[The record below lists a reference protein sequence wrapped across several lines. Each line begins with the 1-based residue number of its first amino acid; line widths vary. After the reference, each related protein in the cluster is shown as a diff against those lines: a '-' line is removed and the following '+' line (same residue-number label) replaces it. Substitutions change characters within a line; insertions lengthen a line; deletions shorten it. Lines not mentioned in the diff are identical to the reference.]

1 MLAGINLRLPPD
13 KLFFGRAVPFLPGLR
28 SNTLNLGRHK
38 TCALGK
44 EMLPS
49 KLIRLL
55 LVVVFFCLQLPGKS
69 LAGKDMAADVKLAV
83 GAYATPTLGDRRPQ
97 AETAQPS
104 TNALKTLARY
114 YLNRQLDTAALFV
127 AVMRE
132 QAIKQHDAALHYE
145 ALALSGSL
153 LLQQEALEEAAKA
166 FTQARALEDSVRMPA
181 GVAFEMRLAMTELM
195 LLLDDSA
202 RAFSYH
208 QQAAL
213 FWEQA
218 AGQAGSKMPLFSSK
232 LRLSRHFKRAW
243 PDAVGL
249 AACPLSCNQVLDQE
263 FLPEWY
269 FELAMWQLDLGQPL
283 CAAYLLSAAQQSAV
297 ASKHTHALA
306 RSWLAKGKLAQF
318 NNNPK
323 RAVACYTT
331 ALELANH
338 VGNQILLSELHDLL
352 YKGYASLGSFD
363 SSAYHH
369 LAFIK
374 TRRAVRVN
382 GVFET
387 LDAYEEHR
395 THAKRHA
402 MAASKNAEEI
412 NQYLRLTATV
422 LLLLVGSLF
431 FSHKYHHRNFT
442 LLSVI
447 DSMLLQQQELEQQAI
462 HSQNSTLMDEKKQ
475 IVQLLLAIKQQR
487 YWMRTR
493 EKLAH
498 LNHQNQMLDALAPA
512 GLLQVPSSLGDE
524 QQYRL
529 LVLKIMELNKPFV
542 VRLEADFPG
551 LSFQQKFMCVLVV
564 LGLDKYEIAE
574 LTATKPSSVSIALTR
589 LRYKL
594 QIVSDRHTLFDFLRT
609 YVAISKYTPQPNVQ
623 AGAELERQA

>member
-1 MLAGINLRLPPD
+1 MLAGVNLRLPPD
-13 KLFFGRAVPFLPGLR
+13 KLFLGRAVPFLPGLR
-28 SNTLNLGRHK
+28 SSTLNLGRHK
-38 TCALGK
+38 TRALGK

-55 LVVVFFCLQLPGKS
+55 LVVVFFCLQLPGKP
-69 LAGKDMAADVKLAV
+69 LAGKGMAADAKLAE
-83 GAYATPTLGDRRPQ
+83 GAYATPTLGDRRSQ

-104 TNALKTLARY
+104 TNTLKTLARY

-127 AVMRE
+127 EVMRE
-132 QAIKQHDAALHYE
+132 RAIKQHDAALHYE

-153 LLQQEALEEAAKA
+153 LLRQEALEEAAKV
-166 FTQARALEDSVRMPA
+166 FTQARALEDSVHMPA

-195 LLLDDSA
+195 LWLDDSA

-218 AGQAGSKMPLFSSK
+218 AGQAGSKMPLISSK
-232 LRLSRHFKRAW
+232 LRLSRHFKLASW

-249 AACPLSCNQVLDQE
+249 DAYPLSCKQVLDQE

-269 FELAMWQLDLGQPL
+269 VELAMWQLDLGQSL
-283 CAAYLLSAAQQSAV
+283 CSAYLLSAAQQSAV

-306 RSWLAKGKLAQF
+306 HSWLGKGKLAQF

-323 RAVACYTT
+323 SAVACYTT
-331 ALELANH
+331 ALELATH
-338 VGNQILLSELHDLL
+338 VGNQILLSELHYLL
-352 YKGYASLGSFD
+352 YKGYASLGSSD

-374 TRRAVRVN
+374 TRRAVSVN

-387 LDAYEEHR
+387 LDASEEHR

-412 NQYLRLTATV
+412 NQYLRLTAPL

-442 LLSVI
+442 QLSVI
-447 DSMLLQQQELEQQAI
+447 DSMTLQQQELEQQAI
-462 HSQNSTLMDEKKQ
+462 FSQNSTLMDEKKQ

-487 YWMRTR
+487 YWMTTR
-493 EKLAH
+493 EKLEH
-498 LNHQNQMLDALAPA
+498 LNHRNQMLDALAPA

-524 QQYRL
+524 QQYKL

-574 LTATKPSSVSIALTR
+574 LTATKPSSVSMALTR
-589 LRYKL
+589 LRQKL
-594 QIVSDRHTLFDFLRT
+594 QVASVQHTLFDFLRA
-609 YVAISKYTPQPNVQ
+609 YVVASK
-623 AGAELERQA
+623 

>member
-1 MLAGINLRLPPD
+1 MLAGVNLRLPPD
-13 KLFFGRAVPFLPGLR
+13 KLFFGCAVLFFPSLR
-28 SNTLNLGRHK
+28 SSTLNAGRHK
-38 TCALGK
+38 TRALGK
-44 EMLPS
+44 AMLPS

-69 LAGKDMAADVKLAV
+69 LAGKGLAADATLAV
-83 GAYATPTLGDRRPQ
+83 GAYATPVLDDRRSQ
-97 AETAQPS
+97 TETAKPP
-104 TNALKTLARY
+104 TNAWKTLARY
-114 YLNRQLDTAALFV
+114 YLNKQLDTAVLFV
-127 AVMRE
+127 EVMRE
-132 QAIKQHDAALHYE
+132 QAIKQYDAALHYE
-145 ALALSGSL
+145 ALALRGSL
-153 LLQQEALEEAAKA
+153 LLRQGALEEAAKV
-166 FTQARALEDSVRMPA
+166 FTQARALEDSVHMPA

-195 LLLDDSA
+195 LWLDDSA

-232 LRLSRHFKRAW
+232 LRLARHFKRAW

-269 FELAMWQLDLGQPL
+269 VELAMWQLDLGQPL
-283 CAAYLLSAAQQSAV
+283 CAAYLLTAAQQSAV

-306 RSWLAKGKLAQF
+306 HSWLGKGKLAQF

-331 ALELANH
+331 ALALARQI
-338 VGNQILLSELHDLL
+338 GNQILLPELHDLL
-352 YKGYASLGSFD
+352 YKGYASLGSSD

-374 TRRAVRVN
+374 TRRAVSVN

-387 LDAYEEHR
+387 LDAYEAHWA
-395 THAKRHA
+395 HAKRHA
-402 MAASKNAEEI
+402 MAVSKNAEDI
-412 NQYLRLTATV
+412 HPYLRLTAP
-422 LLLLVGSLF
+422 LLLLLLGSLF
-431 FSHKYHHRNFT
+431 FSHKYHLRHFT
-442 LLSVI
+442 QLRAISSI
-447 DSMLLQQQELEQQAI
+447 SAQQQELKQQATKC
-462 HSQNSTLMDEKKQ
+462 HNTTLVAEKKQ

-487 YWMRTR
+487 YWITTR
-493 EKLAH
+493 EKLAQ
-498 LNHQNQMLDALAPA
+498 LKHQNQMLDALAPA
-512 GLLQVPSSLGDE
+512 GLLQLPRSLGDE

-551 LSFQQKFMCVLVV
+551 LSFQQKFICVLVV

-574 LTATKPSSVSIALTR
+574 LTATKPSSVSMALTR
-589 LRYKL
+589 LRQKL
-594 QIVSDRHTLFDFLRT
+594 QLTSDKHTLFDFLRA
-609 YVAISKYTPQPNVQ
+609 YVVASK
-623 AGAELERQA
+623 

>member
-1 MLAGINLRLPPD
+1 
-13 KLFFGRAVPFLPGLR
+13 
-28 SNTLNLGRHK
+28 
-38 TCALGK
+38 
-44 EMLPS
+44 
-49 KLIRLL
+49 
-55 LVVVFFCLQLPGKS
+55 
-69 LAGKDMAADVKLAV
+69 MAADATLAV
-83 GAYATPTLGDRRPQ
+83 GVYPTPTLGDRRPQ

-104 TNALKTLARY
+104 TNTLKTLARY

-127 AVMRE
+127 EVMRE
-132 QAIKQHDAALHYE
+132 RVIKQHDAALHYE

-153 LLQQEALEEAAKA
+153 LLRKEALEEAAKA
-166 FTQARALEDSVRMPA
+166 FTQARALEDSVHMPA

-195 LLLDDSA
+195 LWLDDSA

-218 AGQAGSKMPLFSSK
+218 AGQAGSKMPLISSK
-232 LRLSRHFKRAW
+232 LRLASHFKLASW

-269 FELAMWQLDLGQPL
+269 VELAMWQLDLGQSL

-306 RSWLAKGKLAQF
+306 HSWLAKGKLAQF
-318 NNNPK
+318 NNNPN

-331 ALELANH
+331 ALALANH

-352 YKGYASLGSFD
+352 YKGYASLGRSD

-369 LAFIK
+369 LALTK
-374 TRRAVRVN
+374 RWRAVSVN

-387 LDAYEEHR
+387 LVAYEEHQA
-395 THAKRHA
+395 HAKRHA

-412 NQYLRLTATV
+412 NPYLRLTAAV

-431 FSHKYHHRNFT
+431 FPHKHHLRHFT
-442 LLSVI
+442 QLSATSSSSV
-447 DSMLLQQQELEQQAI
+447 QQQELEQQAL
-462 HSQNSTLMDEKKQ
+462 NGRYATLIAEKKQ

-487 YWMRTR
+487 YWMTTR

-498 LNHQNQMLDALAPA
+498 LKHQNQILDALAPA
-512 GLLQVPSSLGDE
+512 GLLQVPSSLGDG
-524 QQYRL
+524 QQYKL

-542 VRLEADFPG
+542 VRLAADFPG
-551 LSFQQKFMCVLVV
+551 LSFQQKFICVLVV

-574 LTATKPSSVSIALTR
+574 LTATKPSSVSMALTR
-589 LRYKL
+589 LRQKL
-594 QIVSDRHTLFDFLRT
+594 QVASVQHTLFDFLRA
-609 YVAISKYTPQPNVQ
+609 YVVASK
-623 AGAELERQA
+623 